1 MITPR
6 KNQAPR
12 FGNGAVVVVLVLV
25 GWLLARGDLP
35 RPMPDVEVRRA
46 IPASLAV
53 TPPVEEIRSA
63 VPVARPAPA
72 GWLQSFAGY
81 IGHVVRQGETLGDLA
96 GSGGSSAS
104 LITGYNTLEGPLEA
118 GRPVII
124 PTLQDEK
131 NLIKSEPFIVE
142 RGSARQSRIAL
153 TLDAGSTAGPLPRV
167 LEALSKRRIKI
178 TFFVT
183 GYFVR
188 EHPEIVR
195 QIAAEGHE
203 FGNHSLSHPDLRHVD
218 DQRLLR
224 ELMETER
231 LLLATAGA
239 STRPFFRPP
248 FGEYNDRVL
257 LTAENLGFVP
267 VYWTLDSLDSV
278 GAKKN
283 GDFLFDRVT
292 NHLPADRLKGAII
305 LMHVDSMGT
314 ADAMPRILDRYAQM
328 GLEVC
333 KLSRVLNDI

>member
-1 MITPR
+1 M
-6 KNQAPR
+6 
-12 FGNGAVVVVLVLV
+12 
-25 GWLLARGDLP
+25 
-35 RPMPDVEVRRA
+35 
-46 IPASLAV
+46 
-53 TPPVEEIRSA
+53 
-63 VPVARPAPA
+63 
-72 GWLQSFAGY
+72 
-81 IGHVVRQGETLGDLA
+81 
-96 GSGGSSAS
+96 
-104 LITGYNTLEGPLEA
+104 EGPLEA

-124 PTLQDEK
+124 PTLQDGK